1 MKSSTR
7 SSFLTPFRAD
17 QATAASDI
25 VVCVAADNLR
35 YFTAALAHQMSV
47 YASSSFLGRVALR
60 ANIAPQARHFWWG
73 LLSYHGGCTREFG
86 ACVEGQRASN
96 GTC

>member
-25 VVCVAADNLR
+25 VVCVAADDLR
-35 YFTAALAHQMSV
+35 YFTAALVHQVSV
-47 YASSSFLGRVALR
+47 YASSAFLGRNALR
-60 ANIAPQARHFWWG
+60 ANIAPEARHF
-73 LLSYHGGCTREFG
+73 
-86 ACVEGQRASN
+86 
-96 GTC
+96 